1 MFAGADLQ
9 LPRSGG
15 PVSRWARA
23 SYGATWAWDLPDL
36 GGFCDMHVVQGAP
49 LNPKP

>member
-9 LPRSGG
+9 LKRSGT
-15 PVSRWARA
+15 PVSRRAARA
-23 SYGATWAWDLPDL
+23 AWAWDLPDL